1 MSSLGEKIAKLTNPT
16 PELILDPED
25 AVNIDSAAKVYDND
39 SIQNDES
46 EISDLRRKN
55 APLLEDVDPTYA
67 GRKVSRRDLG
77 HIFHEDGVGG
87 TSVGDSDEE
96 SDDESF
102 SKGSGDFSDDEIKD
116 FKKLVASKSKESSEE
131 EEENDDEVDDD
142 DEEDGDDDDEES
154 SDVDDETKESDEM
167 TKQFSNI
174 DVTTEIERAQ
184 AIKNQKEIWN
194 RLLESRIKLQKLLQI
209 INKLPQYSAYKK
221 LKEKGGKE
229 LIESS
234 KKAHQSIK
242 HMMKSWLNLQ
252 TELIN
257 KNREITSS
265 NNSMSSNKEDDSD
278 EEIPSDTEDE
288 MEISNQTNEVE
299 KKGVKRKIK
308 AEDYENVLNKR
319 FKSMIPYRNSII
331 QKWDEKTRLATGKT
345 QKSFTAFDNS
355 ALKQIEQNLQDK
367 ARLVRRTQLKRSLYR
382 VLGKPEPE
390 LNNSESLEETSVSK
404 QDLLLKDYDP
414 EIFDDDDFYRQ
425 ILKDVI
431 ESKSF
436 GVNAAAIRKQMDIQK
451 MRNKMKRKVDTKA
464 SKGRKLRYDVYPK
477 LVNFLAQV
485 QNNEMPDEARESFLK
500 CIFAGMNSS

>member
-25 AVNIDSAAKVYDND
+25 AINIDSAVKVYDDDN
-39 SIQNDES
+39 IQNEEN
-46 EISDLRRKN
+46 EISDLRRKT

-67 GRKVSRRDLG
+67 GRKVFRRDLG
-77 HIFHEDGVGG
+77 HIFHEDGE
-87 TSVGDSDEE
+87 VGDSDEE
-96 SDDESF
+96 LDDESQ
-102 SKGSGDFSDDEIKD
+102 SQGSEEDNDFSDDEIKN
-116 FKKLVASKSKESSEE
+116 FKKLVASKSKESSDEE
-131 EEENDDEVDDD
+131 EEEEGDEDSY
-142 DEEDGDDDDEES
+142 EDEES
-154 SDVDDETKESDEM
+154 SGVDDENKESDEM

-209 INKLPQYSAYKK
+209 VNKLPQYSSYKK
-221 LKEKGGKE
+221 LKDKGDKE

-234 KKAHQSIK
+234 KKASQSIK
-242 HMMKSWLNLQ
+242 HMMKSWIILQ

-257 KNREITSS
+257 RNKEITSS
-265 NNSMSSNKEDDSD
+265 KNSLETKKEDDSD

-288 MEISNQTNEVE
+288 MEIPNQSNEIE

-308 AEDYENVLNKR
+308 TEDYETVLNKR
-319 FKSMIPYRNSII
+319 FKSMIPYRNSVI
-331 QKWDEKTRLATGKT
+331 QKWDEKTRIATGKT

-367 ARLVRRTQLKRSLYR
+367 TRLIQRTQLKRSLYR
-382 VLGKPEPE
+382 VLGKPESE
-390 LNNSESLEETSVSK
+390 LKDPESLEQEETSVSK
-404 QDLLLKDYDP
+404 QDMLLKDYDP

-436 GVNAAAIRKQMDIQK
+436 GVDAAAIRKQMDIQK
-451 MRNKMKRKVDTKA
+451 IRNKMKRKVDTKA

-477 LVNFLAQV
+477 LVNFLAQF
-485 QNNEMPDEARESFLK
+485 QNNEMPDEARDSFLK